1 LEGGDGNMKK
11 ILIVEDE
18 PMCLEL
24 LTSQLTEEGY
34 KVIEAINGKKGLEK
48 VKKEHPDLIILDIK
62 MPVMDGITM
71 LDLVRKE
78 KVGKK
83 VKVIILTNL
92 ELEEKAIAKIISDQP
107 LYYFIKSDIQFSDLL
122 NKIKEILTE

>member
-1 LEGGDGNMKK
+1 MKK